1 MVRNQTGGNKS
12 KHLARKHITGGSTR
26 NDRMLRLSQ
35 CPEEMYAYVIKPY
48 GNGMCLV
55 MCIDGR
61 ERLCIIRNKFTG
73 RNKRD
78 NLIEAGSWVLVGARE
93 WERDGDGERL
103 KANGKKDY
111 PKCDLLEIYT
121 HIEREKLK
129 TQVKIFQ
136 DVAITQQETNIM
148 FVDSTTLEYANM
160 VKGKSERTKSTS
172 YQDIYDDISDEDDGF
187 LNKKLSDDSDA
198 ESDADDHDD
207 SGAALDEWSE
217 VEEDDDDSSDHD
229 DAHDIQTRVSH
240 ITLHSDH
247 PRESAAT
254 TCKESIFQTA
264 VDIDDI

>member
-26 NDRMLRLSQ
+26 NDRKLRLSQ
-35 CPEEMYAYVIKPY
+35 CPEEMYAHVIKPY

-78 NLIEAGSWVLVGARE
+78 NLIDAGSWVLVGARE

-121 HIEREKLK
+121 PLERERLK

-136 DVAITQQETNIM
+136 DVAITHESNDIE

-160 VKGKSERTKSTS
+160 VKGKSERAKSTS
-172 YQDIYDDISDEDDGF
+172 YQDIYDNISDDDDGF

-198 ESDADDHDD
+198 ESDADDHGD

-217 VEEDDDDSSDHD
+217 EEDDYDSADD
-229 DAHDIQTRVSH
+229 IENRVSH
-240 ITLHSDH
+240 ITLHSGG
-247 PRESAAT
+247 ESA
-254 TCKESIFQTA
+254 CKESIFQTA
-264 VDIDDI
+264 VDIDDIWFNG